1 MGKTPQIRQVYPL
14 SWTRVYR
21 YRMAAIHSGGTMK
34 IAIIA
39 TGGTFDKE
47 YNELD
52 GTLSFRGSH
61 IQELLTMGRCGVP
74 VRIQVV
80 MMKDSLEMDQRD
92 RQTILDACIAAGESR
107 IMITHGT
114 DTMELTA
121 SFLADRITDK
131 TIVLTGAMIP
141 CAFGSSDGLFNF
153 GSALSFAQ
161 VLPPGV
167 FIAMNG
173 CLFEAGDVYKDR
185 QLGIFRKRSDSGTP

>member
-1 MGKTPQIRQVYPL
+1 
-14 SWTRVYR
+14 
-21 YRMAAIHSGGTMK
+21 MK

>member
-1 MGKTPQIRQVYPL
+1 MLSRDTRPRTKVALPVILVIAPL
-14 SWTRVYR
+14 SIHDQRVLGDCSTPP
-21 YRMAAIHSGGTMK
+21 IETVFPV
-34 IAIIA
+34 
-39 TGGTFDKE
+39 TVVPFD
-47 YNELD
+47 LV
-52 GTLSFRGSH
+52 H
-61 IQELLTMGRCGVP
+61 W
-74 VRIQVV
+74 
-80 MMKDSLEMDQRD
+80 RD